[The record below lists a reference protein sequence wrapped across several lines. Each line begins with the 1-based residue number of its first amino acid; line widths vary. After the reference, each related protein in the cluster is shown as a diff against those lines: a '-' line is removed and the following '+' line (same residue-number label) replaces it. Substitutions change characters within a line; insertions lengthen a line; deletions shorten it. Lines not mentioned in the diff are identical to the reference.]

1 MPKKSNLI
9 GQRFGKLTVIS
20 KAEETQD
27 RYALWN
33 CRCDCGGRSRPIPS
47 AWCGGTIWNCG
58 CVPKTNA
65 KNGTIA
71 EDLQGRRFGMLQ
83 VVKRV
88 QNQHDRT
95 SWLCRCDCG
104 NLKIVQSNAL
114 KAGRVKSCG
123 CLHRHTDDLTGQRF
137 GRLVALYPI
146 EKRDSKH
153 SGLLA
158 LPLRLR
164 Q

>member
-33 CRCDCGGRSRPIPS
+33 CRCDCGGEIQANTKRLVR
-47 AWCGGTIWNCG
+47 GTIWNCG

-71 EDLQGRRFGMLQ
+71 EDLTAACI
-83 VVKRV
+83 VI
-88 QNQHDRT
+88 RT
-95 SWLCRCDCG
+95 
-104 NLKIVQSNAL
+104 
-114 KAGRVKSCG
+114 
-123 CLHRHTDDLTGQRF
+123 T
-137 GRLVALYPI
+137 
-146 EKRDSKH
+146 
-153 SGLLA
+153 
-158 LPLRLR
+158 
-164 Q
+164 